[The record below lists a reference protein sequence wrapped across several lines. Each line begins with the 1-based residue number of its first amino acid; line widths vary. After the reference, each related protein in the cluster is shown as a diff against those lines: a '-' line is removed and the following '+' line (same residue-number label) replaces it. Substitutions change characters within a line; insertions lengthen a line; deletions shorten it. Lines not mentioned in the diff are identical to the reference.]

1 MRKTTKYI
9 VVHSAATKA
18 SMDID
23 AKEIDRWHRARGF
36 LKIGYHFVILR
47 DGTIE
52 VGRNQDEVGAHCRG
66 FNRISVGI
74 CVVGGLGDDGQAED
88 NFTDVQKENLR
99 TLLIDL
105 QAFYSDAEIKGHN
118 ELKKGTECPS
128 FSVEDFVNDTFI

>member
-1 MRKTTKYI
+1 MRTNTKYI
-9 VVHSAATKA
+9 VIHSAATKA
-18 SMDID
+18 SMDVN

-52 VGRNQDEVGAHCRG
+52 VGRDMDDIGAHCRG
-66 FNRISVGI
+66 FNKISVGVCI
-74 CVVGGLGDDGQAED
+74 VGGLSDDGEAED

-99 TLLIDL
+99 TLLFDL
-105 QAFYSDAEIKGHN
+105 QAYYPEAEIKGHR